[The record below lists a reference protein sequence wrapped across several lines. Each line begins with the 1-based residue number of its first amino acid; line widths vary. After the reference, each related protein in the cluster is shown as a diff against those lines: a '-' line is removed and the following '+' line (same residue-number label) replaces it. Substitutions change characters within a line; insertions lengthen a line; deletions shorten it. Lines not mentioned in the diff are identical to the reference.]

1 MTAQQLYDWR
11 DETGAISGTDL
22 HMLFQE
28 LIGDPSPAGNTPILM
43 ADLAQ
48 LAEGGDMD
56 AEAALFGMLFK

>member
-28 LIGDPSPAGNTPILM
+28 LIGDPSPSGHVAIPIAALV
-43 ADLAQ
+43 A
-48 LAEGGDMD
+48 LAERGNED
-56 AEAALFGMLFK
+56 AAAALVAVNH